1 MTHKEFYIWLD
12 GFMTNRGWT
21 DFKQGDIET
30 IQEKMKEVKE
40 VNKNGMFD
48 PSIIPI
54 PVNPFPVNP
63 PFPVKDDPYR
73 PPYEVYCG
81 DKTQLND

>member
-12 GFMTNRGWT
+12 GFMTNRMWT
-21 DFKQGDIET
+21 SFTQVDIET

-40 VNKNGMFD
+40 DNKIGIAE
-48 PSIIPI
+48 PYRIPI
-54 PVNPFPVNP
+54 PVNPFPIQ
-63 PFPVKDDPYR
+63 DDPYK

-81 DKTQLND
+81 DKTQLHD

>member
-1 MTHKEFYIWLD
+1 MTHKEFYIWLEGYLHGKLED
-12 GFMTNRGWT
+12 KNI
-21 DFKQGDIET
+21 DIAP
-30 IQEKMKEVKE
+30 IVQKMNLVKE
-40 VNKNGMFD
+40 DNKIGITE
-48 PSIIPI
+48 PYKIPI
-54 PVNPFPVNP
+54 PVN

>member
-1 MTHKEFYIWLD
+1 MTHKEFYIWLEGYLHGKLED
-12 GFMTNRGWT
+12 KNI
-21 DFKQGDIET
+21 DIAP
-30 IQEKMKEVKE
+30 IVQKMELVKE
-40 VNKNGMFD
+40 DNKFGITE
-48 PSIIPI
+48 PHRVPI
-54 PVNPFPVNP
+54 PVN

>member
-1 MTHKEFYIWLD
+1 MTHKEFYIWLE
-12 GFMTNRGWT
+12 GFMTNRLWV
-21 DFKQGDIET
+21 DIKQIDIET

-40 VNKNGMFD
+40 DSRIGIAEPFRVPM
-48 PSIIPI
+48 PI
-54 PVNPFPVNP
+54 NPFPN
-63 PFPVKDDPYR
+63 DSDPYR

>member
-12 GFMTNRGWT
+12 GFMTNRMWT
-21 DFKQGDIET
+21 SITQVDIET

-40 VNKNGMFD
+40 DNKIGIAE
-48 PSIIPI
+48 PYRIPI
-54 PVNPFPVNP
+54 PVNPFPI
-63 PFPVKDDPYR
+63 KDDPYK

>member
-12 GFMTNRGWT
+12 GFMTNREWT
-21 DFKQGDIET
+21 VIQEIDIET

-40 VNKNGMFD
+40 DDKIGIAE
-48 PSIIPI
+48 PYRIPI

>member
-1 MTHKEFYIWLD
+1 MLTYKEFYIWLD
-12 GFMTNRGWT
+12 GFMTNRNWT

-40 VNKNGMFD
+40 NKLGMFD
-48 PSIIPI
+48 PTIIPI
-54 PVNPFPVNP
+54 NPLINP
-63 PFPVKDDPYR
+63 NGIDPYK

-81 DKTQLND
+81 TKDLLTD

>member
-12 GFMTNRGWT
+12 GFMSNREWT
-21 DFKQGDIET
+21 VIREIDIET
-30 IQEKMKEVKE
+30 IKEKMKEVKD
-40 VNKNGMFD
+40 D
-48 PSIIPI
+48 PKIGITEPYRVPI
-54 PVNPFPVNP
+54 PVNPFP
-63 PFPVKDDPYR
+63 KIDPYS

>member
-12 GFMTNRGWT
+12 GFMTNRCWT
-21 DFKQGDIET
+21 VIQQVDIET
-30 IQEKMKEVKE
+30 IQDKMKEVKDE
-40 VNKNGMFD
+40 PKFGIAEPYRVPM
-48 PSIIPI
+48 PI
-54 PVNPFPVNP
+54 NPFPKN
-63 PFPVKDDPYR
+63 DDPYK